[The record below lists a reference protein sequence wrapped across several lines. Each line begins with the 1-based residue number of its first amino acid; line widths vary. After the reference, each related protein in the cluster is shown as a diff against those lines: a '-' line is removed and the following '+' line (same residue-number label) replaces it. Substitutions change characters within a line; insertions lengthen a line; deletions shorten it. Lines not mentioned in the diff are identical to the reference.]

1 MEMVSITPLCVAS
14 LLATCNPLTTEI
26 ATTEGDSDQQSTY
39 DTVDSQQI
47 NEWMGEVAMQS
58 PYTPRSVL
66 EPEVIKYLV
75 GYQEYVEEQ
84 ERLQLEELERQ
95 RQEELERQRQ
105 EELERQ
111 RQAEEAR
118 QRGLASYTHKGYR
131 QTYYSVAEGETNLG
145 AGYNYQSK
153 EIAVINN
160 VMNFYDKDYG
170 YLPIYAININEVLG
184 SGLNSKGTPNLY
196 GSVIQIKDSN
206 GNISKGIVL
215 DACGACSRANKI
227 DLWVYNNN
235 QVHDVSNLEFK
246 YIRKGW
252 NDYVAY

>member
-1 MEMVSITPLCVAS
+1 MEMVSVTTLCGTLLTMCAAMNNVPTEEVVA
-14 LLATCNPLTTEI
+14 
-26 ATTEGDSDQQSTY
+26 QSTY

-47 NEWMGEVAMQS
+47 NEWMGEVAIQS
-58 PYTPRSVL
+58 PYIPRSVL
-66 EPEVIKYLV
+66 KPEVVDYLV
-75 GYQEYVEEQ
+75 GYQEHVEEQ
-84 ERLQLEELERQ
+84 ERLRLEELERQ

-105 EELERQ
+105 V
-111 RQAEEAR
+111 EEAR
-118 QRGLASYTHKGYR
+118 QRELASYTHKGYR

-196 GSVIQIKDSN
+196 GSVIQIKDAN
-206 GNISKGIVL
+206 GNINKGIVL

-235 QVHDVSNLEFK
+235 PVHDVSNLEFK

>member
-1 MEMVSITPLCVAS
+1 MEMVSVTTLCGTLLTMCAAMNNVPTEEVVA
-14 LLATCNPLTTEI
+14 
-26 ATTEGDSDQQSTY
+26 QSTY

-47 NEWMGEVAMQS
+47 NEWMGEIAIQS
-58 PYTPRSVL
+58 PYIPRSVL
-66 EPEVIKYLV
+66 KPEVVDYLV
-75 GYQEYVEEQ
+75 GYQEHVEEQ
-84 ERLQLEELERQ
+84 ERLRL
-95 RQEELERQRQ
+95 EELERQRQ

-118 QRGLASYTHKGYR
+118 QRELASYTHKGYR

-184 SGLNSKGTPNLY
+184 SGLNSKGRPNLY

-252 NDYVAY
+252 NDYVVY

>member
-1 MEMVSITPLCVAS
+1 MEMVSVTTLCGTLLTMCAAMNNVPTEEVVAQ
-14 LLATCNPLTTEI
+14 C
-26 ATTEGDSDQQSTY
+26 TY

-47 NEWMGEVAMQS
+47 NEWVEEVAMQS
-58 PYTPRSVL
+58 PYIPRNVL
-66 EPEVIKYLV
+66 KPEVVDHLV

-84 ERLQLEELERQ
+84 ERLRL
-95 RQEELERQRQ
+95 EELERQRQ

-118 QRGLASYTHKGYR
+118 QRELASYTHKGYR

-184 SGLNSKGTPNLY
+184 SGLNSKGRPNLY

>member
-1 MEMVSITPLCVAS
+1 MAPVSITPLCVAT
-14 LLATCNPLTTEI
+14 LLATCNPSTAEI

-47 NEWMGEVAMQS
+47 NEWMGEIAIQS
-58 PYTPRSVL
+58 PYIPRSVL
-66 EPEVIKYLV
+66 KPKVVDYLV
-75 GYQEYVEEQ
+75 GYQEHVEEQ
-84 ERLQLEELERQ
+84 ERLRL
-95 RQEELERQRQ
+95 EELERQRQ

-118 QRGLASYTHKGYR
+118 QRELASYTHKGYR

-252 NDYVAY
+252 NDYVVY

>member
-1 MEMVSITPLCVAS
+1 MVSVTTLCGTLLTMCATMNNVPTEEVVA
-14 LLATCNPLTTEI
+14 
-26 ATTEGDSDQQSTY
+26 QSTY

-47 NEWMGEVAMQS
+47 NEWMGEVAIQS
-58 PYTPRSVL
+58 PYIPRSVL
-66 EPEVIKYLV
+66 KPEVVDYLV
-75 GYQEYVEEQ
+75 GYQEHVEEQ
-84 ERLQLEELERQ
+84 ERLRL
-95 RQEELERQRQ
+95 EELERQRQ

-118 QRGLASYTHKGYR
+118 QRELASYTHKGYR